1 MLGGMSNVVCDDIM
15 VSLPCI
21 AKSKKL
27 YISHNCYYHY
37 RVRSDSLKRKFK
49 QEEGSNIIE
58 CYPDFFRRFR
68 GSLLCKR
75 NNRQIETF
83 TIYWLL
89 YRAPQVFDNL
99 DERFFLTPFGSIEI
113 NKKIVLYGAGAVGI
127 QLERY
132 VRNIEGSNLVCW
144 VDKNYKNLQD
154 TLGVRNPSE
163 ISCYEYDY
171 IIISVMRGSAVKSV
185 KKDLL
190 NLGVPREKIRWIEQK
205 YIDNPELLLNKVIKG
220 SVLNKVDG

>member
-1 MLGGMSNVVCDDIM
+1 M
-15 VSLPCI
+15 
-21 AKSKKL
+21 
-27 YISHNCYYHY
+27 
-37 RVRSDSLKRKFK
+37 
-49 QEEGSNIIE
+49 
-58 CYPDFFRRFR
+58 
-68 GSLLCKR
+68 
-75 NNRQIETF
+75 
-83 TIYWLL
+83 
-89 YRAPQVFDNL
+89 
-99 DERFFLTPFGSIEI
+99 
-113 NKKIVLYGAGAVGI
+113 
-127 QLERY
+127 
-132 VRNIEGSNLVCW
+132 
-144 VDKNYKNLQD
+144 QD